1 MIINEIKEDEAYGR
15 AICATLYSR
24 LKIKGLDL
32 RNCAECFLDDPYG
45 ALLYYKPMIIKE
57 ILIAVKNDKRLLVR
71 NILHMFE
78 IAGLEWPELEA
89 INKDWDYD

>member
-1 MIINEIKEDEAYGR
+1 MIINEIKV
-15 AICATLYSR
+15 YSR

-78 IAGLEWPELEA
+78 IAGLEWPELEIITDA